1 MSDLPGALHPRLS
14 DEAAKVVLVEIYANP
29 IVAQKEIVLA
39 LNPNNLAGTAYL
51 PFADDSN
58 TLNFNT
64 WNTTHD
70 YAPNGYSAEVT

>member
-1 MSDLPGALHPRLS
+1 MKTRLGRFGS
-14 DEAAKVVLVEIYANP
+14 HSIVFAVLVEIYANP

-39 LNPNNLAGTAYL
+39 LNPNNLAGTAHL

-70 YAPNGYSAEVT
+70 YAQMGP

>member
-1 MSDLPGALHPRLS
+1 MKTRLGRFGS
-14 DEAAKVVLVEIYANP
+14 HSIVFAVLVEIYANP
-29 IVAQKEIVLA
+29 IVAQKEIGLA

-51 PFADDSN
+51 PFADYSN